1 VTKTHILEVT
11 LRLAVTA
18 ESREKSEEVVK
29 EIFSE
34 MANDGSL
41 GDMFCYEW
49 DNPSWVGCEDE

>member
-1 VTKTHILEVT
+1 LEVT